1 MQKDENESQM
11 NEIAIC
17 RELTFANSP
26 AALSLLDGALANAE
40 LTLNFTALEV
50 VDSSVVA
57 VLLEWQR
64 RAKAAG
70 CQLHYVQLPSNL
82 QQLIAVYGL
91 SNLLGISK

>member
-1 MQKDENESQM
+1 M
-11 NEIAIC
+11 NEIILA

-26 AALSLLDGALANAE
+26 AALSLLDGALAQTE
-40 LTLNFTALEV
+40 LSINCAALEI
-50 VDSSVVA
+50 VDSSAVA

-70 CQLHYVQLPSNL
+70 CQLRFMHLPSNL

-91 SNLLGISK
+91 SALLGTADATT